1 MSPRSLGAFL
11 AVVSLVAVAV
21 AAGVGTPAVAAG
33 GSVDTPSVHTAG
45 CQSVKNFDT
54 TGCRISSD
62 SYSRQYQSED
72 AGVTTHTPGTTD
84 TPDPTATR
92 EPATTTMRLQ
102 VQADGDARWRV
113 SATYEFRDDADAAA
127 FDDVAAAFEAG
138 EASIALDALGLAREN
153 ASAAT
158 GREMT
163 FRNVERTASRNDTT
177 GEGTLTLAVTWTN
190 FARVDGD
197 RLYVGD
203 AFNTTDGTWLP
214 RLTERQ
220 TLVVEPPEGYR
231 VVSAPQVGIVD
242 GTARWE
248 GPRRLDGREPWIV
261 YSGESPATTAT
272 TTTLPPTTTTLPP
285 TTTPP
290 GNGSLSSL
298 VSVAFLVLVAAA
310 SAAVLAVYVRRE
322 GRPGGGAATESDDA
336 GDGGADA
343 EAGSGADET
352 DQATPDEETA
362 DTTAGPDAT
371 GEADEPDGPATGSA
385 GATAAN
391 AGATAESDDGIDEE
405 LLSDEERVERLLERN
420 GGRMKQATIVKETGW
435 SNAKV
440 SQLLS
445 SMAEEDRVDKL
456 RIGRENLISFPDED
470 VADVGGDDED

>member
-1 MSPRSLGAFL
+1 MCPRSIGTFIAL
-11 AVVSLVAVAV
+11 VSLVAVAV
-21 AAGVGTPAVAAG
+21 AAGFASPAVVADESPDAR
-33 GSVDTPSVHTAG
+33 SVQPDGAST
-45 CQSVKNFDT
+45 Q
-54 TGCRISSD
+54 
-62 SYSRQYQSED
+62 
-72 AGVTTHTPGTTD
+72 

-92 EPATTTMRLQ
+92 EPAATTMRLQ
-102 VQADGDARWRV
+102 VQSDGDVRWRV

-127 FDDVAAAFEAG
+127 FGDLAAAFEAG
-138 EASIALDALGLAREN
+138 EVSFALDSLGLARRN
-153 ASAAT
+153 ASEAT

-163 FRNVERTASRNDTT
+163 FRNVERTASRNDTA
-177 GEGTLTLAVTWTN
+177 GEGMLTLAVTWTN
-190 FARVDGD
+190 FARVEGN

-220 TLVVEPPEGYR
+220 TLVVEPPEGYS

-261 YSGESPATTAT
+261 YSGEGPAT
-272 TTTLPPTTTTLPP
+272 TTTTPSPTPTTLSP
-285 TTTPP
+285 TPAQP
-290 GNGSLSSL
+290 GNGGLSSL
-298 VSVAFLVLVAAA
+298 VSVALLVLVAGA
-310 SAAVLAVYVRRE
+310 SAAVLAVYMRRE
-322 GRPGGGAATESDDA
+322 ASPGGGAATEPDDT
-336 GDGGADA
+336 GNGGAA
-343 EAGSGADET
+343 AKAGPGADEAGRT
-352 DQATPDEETA
+352 APDEGAA
-362 DTTAGPDAT
+362 DTAAGPDAT
-371 GEADEPDGPATGSA
+371 GESGAPDEPGTES
-385 GATAAN
+385 

-445 SMAEEDRVDKL
+445 SMAEDDRVDKL

-470 VADVGGDDED
+470 VADVTGDDED